1 MSQEEVKALVDG
13 DYVIDVEMN
22 KTFKVSKFY
31 KSGVLLYEQWEND
44 FGVFVQNIF
53 VRYSDLF
60 TKRYRSFEEWLT
72 MNG

>member
-13 DYVIDVEMN
+13 DYVIDIEMN
-22 KTFKVSKFY
+22 KTFKVSKLY

-44 FGVFVQNIF
+44 FGEFVQSIF

-60 TKRYRSFEEWLT
+60 TKRYRSFEKWLT